1 MFTLSE
7 QNNEDAVRCVD
18 ELRSNIERR
27 FDGLENFELS
37 NIWRSI
43 EDLQNADADAKCGSK
58 K

>member
-1 MFTLSE
+1 LSE

-18 ELRSNIERR
+18 ELRSDLERR

-43 EDLQNADADAKCGSK
+43 EDLQNSDADAKCGSK